1 VVQVPTRILLCDDD
15 RQFCR
20 SVRSA
25 LADDYLVTAAHS
37 GDQARQYLQSHS
49 FSLLLLDLMLPD
61 TDGLDLLAELRC
73 NSMIPILVTSA
84 RTEQGDRMA
93 ALELGA
99 DGYLP
104 KPFDLRELRARMDA
118 CLRRAGQP
126 WAEQSAANILAADGV
141 RLDTRQRRAWVNE
154 EPTDLTPKEFELL
167 QALMTN
173 IGQVCRSEELLW
185 QVWGYDEDIRTRT
198 LSVHIGR
205 LRQKIEDSRS
215 NPQRIVTIPGV
226 GYVFSNSSK
235 LPNPDCQSSA
245 APQRPA

>member
-1 VVQVPTRILLCDDD
+1 MPTRILLCDDD
-15 RQFCR
+15 RQFCQ
-20 SVRSA
+20 SVRSI
-25 LADDYLVTAAHS
+25 LADHDYLVTVTHTAA
-37 GDQARQYLQSHS
+37 QARRYLAERG

-61 TDGLDLLAELRC
+61 TDGLDLLAELRR

-126 WAEQSAANILAADGV
+126 WVEQSDANILDADGI
-141 RLDTRQRRAWVNE
+141 RLDTRQRRVWVNDNSL
-154 EPTDLTPKEFELL
+154 DLTPKEFDLL
-167 QALMTN
+167 HLLMTK

-205 LRQKIEDSRS
+205 LRQKIEEDRS
-215 NPQRIVTIPGV
+215 NPQWIVTVPGV
-226 GYVFSNSSK
+226 GYMFRE
-235 LPNPDCQSSA
+235 
-245 APQRPA
+245 PQRQRAA

>member
-1 VVQVPTRILLCDDD
+1 MPTRILLCDDD
-15 RQFCR
+15 RQFCQ

-25 LADDYLVTAAHS
+25 LADYNYLVTATHS
-37 GDQARQYLQSHS
+37 GDEARHYLAEHS

-61 TDGLDLLAELRC
+61 TDGLDLLAEFRQT
-73 NSMIPILVTSA
+73 SMIPILVTSA

-104 KPFDLRELRARMDA
+104 KPFDLRELRARINA

-126 WAEQSAANILAADGV
+126 WVGQSDANILDADGV
-141 RLDTRQRRAWVNE
+141 HLDVRQRRVWINDDSVN
-154 EPTDLTPKEFELL
+154 LTLKEFDLL
-167 QALMTN
+167 QLLMTN

-185 QVWGYDEDIRTRT
+185 QVWGYGEDIRTRT

-205 LRQKIEDSRS
+205 LRKKIEDSRS
-215 NPQRIVTIPGV
+215 NPQRIVTVPGV
-226 GYVFSNSSK
+226 GYMFRK
-235 LPNPDCQSSA
+235 
-245 APQRPA
+245 PQPTA

>member
-1 VVQVPTRILLCDDD
+1 MPTRILLCDDD
-15 RQFCR
+15 RQFCQ

-25 LADDYLVTAAHS
+25 LADHDYLVAVTHTAA
-37 GDQARQYLQSHS
+37 QARRYLAERG

-61 TDGLDLLAELRC
+61 TDGLDLLAELRR

-126 WAEQSAANILAADGV
+126 WVEQSGTSILDADGI
-141 RLDTRQRRAWVNE
+141 RLDARQRRVWVNDNSQ
-154 EPTDLTPKEFELL
+154 DLTPKEFDLL
-167 QALMTN
+167 HALMAKS
-173 IGQVCRSEELLW
+173 GEVCRTEELLW

-205 LRQKIEDSRS
+205 LRQKIEDNRS
-215 NPQRIVTIPGV
+215 SPQHIVTVPGV
-226 GYVFSNSSK
+226 GYMFRE
-235 LPNPDCQSSA
+235 PRRA
-245 APQRPA
+245 A

>member
-1 VVQVPTRILLCDDD
+1 MPARILLCDDD
-15 RQFCR
+15 RQFCQ

-25 LADDYLVTAAHS
+25 LADHDYLVAVTHTGA
-37 GDQARQYLQSHS
+37 QARHHLKDRS

-84 RTEQGDRMA
+84 RTDPGDRMA

-118 CLRRAGQP
+118 CLRRAGEP
-126 WAEQSAANILAADGV
+126 WVEQADINILETNGV
-141 RLDTRQRRAWVNE
+141 RLDARQRRVWVNDD
-154 EPTDLTPKEFELL
+154 PVTLTPKEFDLL
-167 QALMTN
+167 HALMTKT
-173 IGQVCRSEELLW
+173 GQICHSDELLW
-185 QVWGYDEDIRTRT
+185 EVWGYDEDIRTRT

-205 LRQKIEDSRS
+205 LRQKVEDDRN
-215 NPQRIVTIPGV
+215 NPQCIVTVPGV
-226 GYVFSNSSK
+226 GYIFSE
-235 LPNPDCQSSA
+235 PQQA
-245 APQRPA
+245 A

>member
-1 VVQVPTRILLCDDD
+1 LCDDD

-37 GDQARQYLQSHS
+37 GDQARQYLQAHS

-61 TDGLDLLAELRC
+61 TDGLDLLAELRR
-73 NSMIPILVTSA
+73 NSMIPILVTSG
-84 RTEQGDRMA
+84 RSDQGDRMA

-104 KPFDLRELRARMDA
+104 KPFDLRELRVRIDA

-141 RLDTRQRRAWVNE
+141 RLDARQRRVWVN
-154 EPTDLTPKEFELL
+154 DDSVNLTPKEFDLL
-167 QALMTN
+167 QVLMTR

-205 LRQKIEDSRS
+205 LRHRIEEDRS
-215 NPQRIVTIPGV
+215 NPRHIITVPGV
-226 GYVFSNSSK
+226 GYMFRE
-235 LPNPDCQSSA
+235 
-245 APQRPA
+245 PQRAA

>member
-1 VVQVPTRILLCDDD
+1 MPTRILLCDDD
-15 RQFCR
+15 RQFGQ
-20 SVRSA
+20 SVRST
-25 LADDYLVTAAHS
+25 LADHNYIVAVTYTAA
-37 GDQARQYLQSHS
+37 QARRYLTERS

-61 TDGLDLLAELRC
+61 TDGLDLLAELRR

-126 WAEQSAANILAADGV
+126 WVEQYGANILETDGV
-141 RLDTRQRRAWVNE
+141 RLDARQRRVWVNDDSL
-154 EPTDLTPKEFELL
+154 DLTPKEFDLL
-167 QALMTN
+167 QTLMTKA
-173 IGQVCRSEELLW
+173 GEVCRSEELLW

-205 LRQKIEDSRS
+205 LRQKIEDDRS
-215 NPQRIVTIPGV
+215 NPQRIVTVPGV
-226 GYVFSNSSK
+226 GYMFRE
-235 LPNPDCQSSA
+235 
-245 APQRPA
+245 PQRAA

>member
-1 VVQVPTRILLCDDD
+1 MPTRILLCDDD
-15 RQFCR
+15 RQFCQA
-20 SVRSA
+20 VRST
-25 LADDYLVTAAHS
+25 LADYDYLVTVTYTGA
-37 GDQARQYLQSHS
+37 QARRYVQEHS

-61 TDGLDLLAELRC
+61 TDGLDLLAEFRQT
-73 NSMIPILVTSA
+73 SMIPILVTSA

-126 WAEQSAANILAADGV
+126 WAAESRTNVLQANGI
-141 RLDTRQRRAWVNE
+141 RLDARQRRVWVN
-154 EPTDLTPKEFELL
+154 DDSLYLTPKEFDLL

-185 QVWGYDEDIRTRT
+185 QVWGYDEDIQTRT
-198 LSVHIGR
+198 LGVHIGR
-205 LRQKIEDSRS
+205 LRQKIEEDRS
-215 NPQRIVTIPGV
+215 NPQRIVTVPGI
-226 GYVFSNSSK
+226 GYMFRK
-235 LPNPDCQSSA
+235 LQHQRA
-245 APQRPA
+245 A